1 MRSLLLKSLFF
12 ILVLVPALLH
22 AQSTKIS
29 LNMVN
34 VPLNDVLNEIEKKS
48 EYTFLVNQ
56 EVVDVTRK
64 VDAVFTNTSIKEIL
78 DQLFNGVKV
87 KYVTSGR
94 QIIITPANSKG
105 QDSQPKKVT
114 GKVTDEKTGETL
126 IGVTVQVKGTT
137 SGTTTSID
145 GTFSLELP
153 SADVILVFS
162 YVGYEPKEMSARDAH
177 ILNVAM
183 HQIATQLESVV
194 VTALGIKREEKALG
208 YAVQK
213 VDGKSLQTVRPV
225 DVGTSLTGKVAGLSV
240 FNSTEFGVAPEIEL
254 RGENPILVIDGVPY
268 GNMTLRD
275 VPSDDIESLSI
286 LKGATASALYGSRG
300 GGGAILITTKKGSAF
315 QGLTVTINSSTMFAS
330 GYLALP
336 ESQSTYGR
344 AVSSKT
350 VNGVTTLTAV
360 TNGDGAWG
368 PPLEGQEVVQW
379 DPISKT
385 MKAMPYLPVGKD
397 NFKNFLEPG
406 YILNNNINI
415 VQQGEF
421 GSFRASA
428 TWVKNKGQY
437 PNSMFD
443 KFTYSIGG
451 DMKLK
456 KFALSSSISYNKQSS
471 PNLGFSGY
479 VGYDPMYSLLIWSS
493 PDWNMLDY
501 KDYWIVPDVSQ
512 NTSYTDTNNNP
523 WFDRFERIHSLNK
536 DIFNGT
542 LSMSYDIKSWLKATI
557 RSGFDTYSNRQV
569 IRIAKSSLVSA
580 GSATVLDF
588 GDQVWGESRLGSY
601 NLGLGRGYS
610 FNNDFLLSGNHTIDK
625 FTIDGF
631 VGGTINIKQD
641 EGTDSRT
648 LGGLSIPGFY
658 SLEASVLPKYVSSSI
673 YKEQVN
679 SLYGRLAFSW
689 KRMAYIDGTLR
700 NDWSSTL
707 PENTRSYLYPA
718 LSGSFVVSE
727 LLPNVKW
734 LSLWKFRGSWTVSKK
749 AAPVYEINK
758 VFTLTNPA
766 WGNLSSAAVPT
777 TIRGTDLYPEA
788 KATWEVGT
796 AANFLKNRASV
807 DIAYYQIRM
816 YDFIIQADI
825 SPASGYYK
833 NLINSDEEH
842 TRKGI
847 EITANGTPVQ
857 SADWQWDISLN
868 WSKYATYF
876 TKLDPVFFDD
886 YPWVKV
892 GERVD
897 YFTLYDFQRDPEG
910 NLINQNGLPLFN
922 PKASKYGNS
931 APDWIWG
938 ANTTVHYKNL
948 SFTVTVD
955 GRVGGLAQTTT
966 EMYMWRAGSHP
977 KSVTPERYL
986 DATIPGSKNYIGPG
1000 VKVVSGTAIYDT
1012 YGNIT
1017 SDTRVYAPNDV
1028 PVTYESYI
1036 NDVHSGTAWG
1046 GSPSPL
1052 ETYSTTFIKVR
1063 EISLTYDLPKNLR
1076 DKFKSKGVSASL
1088 VGQNMFLWA
1097 KQFKYSDPDGG
1108 YENFS
1113 DPSIRYMGFNLK
1125 FNF

>member
-1 MRSLLLKSLFF
+1 MRLLLLTGLFF
-12 ILVLVPALLH
+12 ILISVPGRLY
-22 AQSTKIS
+22 AQSTKIT
-29 LNMVN
+29 LNLVN

-48 EYTFLVNQ
+48 DFTFLVNQ
-56 EVVDVTRK
+56 EVVDVNRK
-64 VDAVFTNTSIKEIL
+64 VDAVFTNTSIKDIL
-78 DQLFNGVKV
+78 DQLFKGEKV
-87 KYVTSGR
+87 RYEISDH
-94 QIIITPANSKG
+94 QIIISPTKTKG
-105 QDSQPKKVT
+105 GDFQPKKVT

-126 IGVTVQVKGTT
+126 IGVTVQIKGTAL
-137 SGTTTSID
+137 GTTTSVD
-145 GTFSLELP
+145 GSFTVEIQSP
-153 SADVILVFS
+153 DAILVFS
-162 YVGYEPKEMSARDAH
+162 YLGYEPKEFAAKDAVV
-177 ILNVAM
+177 LNVVM
-183 HQIATQLESVV
+183 HQIATELESVV

-213 VDGKSLQTVRPV
+213 VDGKGLQTVRPV

-240 FNSTEFGVAPEIEL
+240 LNSSDFGAAPELYL
-254 RGENPILVIDGVPY
+254 RGERPILVIDGVPY
-268 GNMTLRD
+268 FNMTLRD

-300 GGGAILITTKKGSAF
+300 GSGAILVTTKKGSVNK
-315 QGLTVTINSSTMFAS
+315 GITVTINSSTMFAA
-330 GYLALP
+330 GYLAIP

-344 AVSSKT
+344 AVNT
-350 VNGVTTLTAV
+350 DNNGIMTAV

-368 PPLEGQEVVQW
+368 PPLEGQPVIQW
-379 DPISKT
+379 DPITKT
-385 MKAMPYLPVGKD
+385 WKSMPYLPVGKD

-451 DMKLK
+451 DMKVN
-456 KFALSSSISYNKQSS
+456 KFTLSSSISYNKQTS
-471 PNLGFSGY
+471 PNLGFNGY
-479 VGYDPMYSLLIWSS
+479 VGYDPMYSMLIWSS

-512 NTSYTDTNNNP
+512 STSYTDTNNNP
-523 WFDRFERIHSLNK
+523 WFDRNERIHSLNK

-542 LSMSYDIKSWLKATI
+542 LSLSYDLTSWLKATI

-580 GSATVLDF
+580 GSATVLEN
-588 GDQVWGESRLGSY
+588 GSQVWGESRLGSY

-631 VGGTINIKQD
+631 VGGTIFSHQD

-648 LGGLSIPGFY
+648 QGGLTIPGFY
-658 SLEASVLPKYVSSSI
+658 SLKASVLPAYVASNI
-673 YKEQVN
+673 YREQVN
-679 SLYGRLAFSW
+679 SLYGRVAFSW
-689 KRMAYIDGTLR
+689 NRMVYADGTLR

-707 PENTRSYLYPA
+707 SESTRSYLYPS
-718 LSGSFVVSE
+718 LSGSFAVSE
-727 LLPNVKW
+727 LLPKKPW
-734 LSLWKFRGSWTVSKK
+734 LSLWKFRGSWTESKK
-749 AAPVYEINK
+749 PADIYEINK
-758 VFTLTNPA
+758 VFSLSPLA

-777 TIRGTDLYPEA
+777 TIRGTDLFPQA
-788 KATWEVGT
+788 SSTWEIGT
-796 AANFLKNRASV
+796 AVNLYKNRVSA
-807 DIAYYQIRM
+807 DISYYNKRM
-816 YDFIIQADI
+816 YDFIQYADI
-825 SPASGYYK
+825 TPASGYDTK
-833 NLINSDEEH
+833 LINSGEEH

-847 EITANGTPVQ
+847 EITATGTPIQ
-857 SADWQWDISLN
+857 SGDWQWDVSLN
-868 WSKYATYF
+868 WSKYATFF
-876 TKLDPVFFDD
+876 TKIDPVFFDD

-897 YFTLYDFQRDPEG
+897 AFTLNDFQRDPEG

-922 PKASKYGNS
+922 PKPSKYGNS
-931 APDWIWG
+931 DPDWIWG
-938 ANTTVHYKNL
+938 ANTTVKYKSL
-948 SFTVTVD
+948 SFTVSVD

-977 KSVTPERYL
+977 NSVTPERYL
-986 DATIPGSKNYIGPG
+986 DATVSGSKNYTGPG
-1000 VKVVSGTAIYDT
+1000 VKVVSGSAIYDT

-1017 SDTRVYAPNDV
+1017 SDTRVYAPNDEA
-1028 PVTYESYI
+1028 VTYESYI

-1052 ETYSTTFIKVR
+1052 EAYTTTFIKVR
-1063 EISLTYDLPKNLR
+1063 EMSLTYDLSKSLCA
-1076 DKFKSKGVSASL
+1076 KFKSKGVSASA

-1113 DPSIRYMGFNLK
+1113 DPSIRYIGFNLK
-1125 FNF
+1125 FIF